1 MRLVEY
7 HTYKGEIMSNRRK
20 SGNSEGRTLNAMKIK
35 RKKDE
40 KLCQGLLH
48 FINKKRN
55 SLKFSCY

>member
-1 MRLVEY
+1 
-7 HTYKGEIMSNRRK
+7 MSNRKVGKRRK
-20 SGNSEGRTLNAMKIK
+20 RTLNAMKKIK
-35 RKKDE
+35 KEKDE